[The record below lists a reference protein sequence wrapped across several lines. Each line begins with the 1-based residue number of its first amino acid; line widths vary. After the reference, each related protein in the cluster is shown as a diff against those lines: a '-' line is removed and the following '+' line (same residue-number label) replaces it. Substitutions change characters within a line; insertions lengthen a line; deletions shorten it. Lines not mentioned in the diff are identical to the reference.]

1 MHCLCILKD
10 NYSGETMTVD
20 TALALN
26 TNAVS
31 LLMGSGK
38 VQDAI
43 DVLRETLAILRDCLV
58 PIVDAGDASRHYTA
72 EDTVSDNVEHCT
84 IRSVPM
90 GVNNISKAQDDDA
103 FSLFERAILI
113 EGCDQTL
120 APTDR
125 LLTRIA
131 VVVTYNLGLAHHL
144 LGLQNGNYQRENF
157 AKALRFYETA
167 DTLNRTYPDN
177 RGILFLAAVN
187 NAAYLHSHFFN
198 NGNTQTCLDGMSF
211 VLRSTSRDEKT
222 SEEYSPFFMN
232 VMFYR
237 QMTVAP
243 AA

>member
-1 MHCLCILKD
+1 
-10 NYSGETMTVD
+10 MTVD
-20 TALALN
+20 SALALN

-31 LLMGSGK
+31 LLGSGN
-38 VQDAI
+38 VQGAI
-43 DVLRETLAILRDCLV
+43 DGLRETLAKLRDCLV
-58 PIVDAGDASRHYTA
+58 PIVDAGNASCHYTGK
-72 EDTVSDNVEHCT
+72 DTVSDNVEHCT